1 MDALIPAGTG
11 SNAANPDAMPATPDR
26 SEDALPV
33 MRSIVRRMNG
43 FLYRCRNDADFTM
56 MFMEG
61 AVDRVTGYDRAAF
74 TGPEKRSYAGII
86 HPDDAQTVDAAVAAA
101 VEARGNWEVDYR
113 IQRADGGEQWVHE
126 SGGGVYGRDGALSH
140 LEGVVIDVN
149 SKKTRELEN
158 SAVLLERVGQTSQEI
173 IANTGSIL
181 RILHTLQLL
190 ALNARIEAARAGEYG
205 AGFTVVATEIK
216 ALADESGV
224 SAGRITKLSEELQG
238 ILRQKA

>member
-1 MDALIPAGTG
+1 MDALMRSNEKNRARTDEAGAQIPEAGDETL
-11 SNAANPDAMPATPDR
+11 AV
-26 SEDALPV
+26 L
-33 MRSIVRRMNG
+33 RSIVRRMNG
-43 FLYRCRNDADFTM
+43 FLYRCHNDTDFTM

-61 AVDRVTGYDRAAF
+61 AVDRVTGYQRDAF

-86 HPDDAQTVDAAVAAA
+86 HPDDVANVDNAVAAA

-113 IQRADGGEQWVHE
+113 IMRADGGEQWVHE
-126 SGGGVYGRDGALSH
+126 SGGGIYGPDGKLSH

-173 IANTGSIL
+173 IANTGAIL
-181 RILHTLQLL
+181 RILQTLQLL

-216 ALADESGV
+216 ALADESGT
-224 SAGRITKLSEELQG
+224 SAQRITALSEELQG

>member
-1 MDALIPAGTG
+1 MDIQMRADTRDEPTSGDTL
-11 SNAANPDAMPATPDR
+11 S
-26 SEDALPV
+26 V

-43 FLYRCRNDADFTM
+43 FLYRCHNDADFTM
-56 MFMEG
+56 MYMEG
-61 AVDRVTGYDRAAF
+61 AVDRVTGYDREAF

-86 HPDDAQTVDAAVAAA
+86 HPDDVETVDGAVAAA
-101 VEARGNWEVDYR
+101 VESRGNWEVDYR
-113 IQRADGGEQWVHE
+113 IMRADGGEQWVHE
-126 SGGGVYGRDGALSH
+126 SGGGVYGADGTLSH

-158 SAVLLERVGQTSQEI
+158 SAVLLERVGTTSREI
-173 IANTGSIL
+173 IANTGAIL
-181 RILHTLQLL
+181 RILQTLQLL

-216 ALADESGV
+216 ALADESGT
-224 SAGRITKLSEELQG
+224 SAKRITELSEELQG